1 MESTHHKNTSN
12 RERLDVE
19 NTILSIQ
26 QGDIEQYRVIIE
38 QYQKQLY
45 VYCYYLLKQTEDAQ
59 DAVQDIFVKA
69 YQHIDNYK
77 QTVSFSAWIYK
88 IAYNHCMNLN
98 KKRYRDVQLL
108 QVFKNTYQ
116 SIVFAKRSSIEEG
129 LESLISHLTFNERH
143 LLLLRAVE
151 DYSFEEIGHVMNIT
165 PATARK
171 KYERIRK
178 KLVQKNLEGGYLHE
192 QSLKTT
198 R

>member
-178 KLVQKNLEGGYLHE
+178 KLVQKNVEGGYLHE

>member
-116 SIVFAKRSSIEEG
+116 SIVFPKKSTTEEG

-178 KLVQKNLEGGYLHE
+178 KLVQKNVEGGYLHD

>member
-1 MESTHHKNTSN
+1 MESRYHQNTRSSDH
-12 RERLDVE
+12 LDVE
-19 NTILSIQ
+19 NTVLSIQ
-26 QGDIEQYRVIIE
+26 QGEIEQYRVIIE
-38 QYQKQLY
+38 QYQKQMY

-69 YQHIDNYK
+69 YQHLDNYK
-77 QTVSFSAWIYK
+77 QTVSFSAWMYR

-98 KKRYRDVQLL
+98 KKRYRDIRLL

-116 SIVFAKRSSIEEG
+116 TIIYPRRSSIEEG
-129 LESLISHLTFNERH
+129 LESLLSLLSFKERH

-151 DYSFEEIGHVMNIT
+151 EYSFEEIGHVMNIT
-165 PATARK
+165 PANARK

-178 KLVQKNLEGGYLHE
+178 KLVQKNEEGGYLHE

>member
-1 MESTHHKNTSN
+1 MESIHHTNTSN
-12 RERLDVE
+12 RDRLDLE
-19 NTILSIQ
+19 NTVLSIQ
-26 QGDIEQYRVIIE
+26 QGDTEQYRVIIE
-38 QYQKQLY
+38 QYQKQMY
-45 VYCYYLLKQTEDAQ
+45 VYCYYLLKQTEDTE
-59 DAVQDIFVKA
+59 DALQDIFVKA

-98 KKRYRDVQLL
+98 KKRYRDIELL

-116 SIVFAKRSSIEEG
+116 FIVFPKKSTTDEG
-129 LESLISHLTFNERH
+129 LESLISHLTFKERH

-178 KLVQKNLEGGYLHE
+178 KLIQINAEGGYLHE

>member
-1 MESTHHKNTSN
+1 MESIHHKNTGN
-12 RERLDVE
+12 RNCPDVE
-19 NTILSIQ
+19 NIILLIQ
-26 QGDIEQYRVIIE
+26 KGDTEQYRVIIE
-38 QYQKQLY
+38 QYQKQMY
-45 VYCYYLLKQTEDAQ
+45 VYCYYLLKQTEDVE
-59 DAVQDIFVKA
+59 DAVQDIFIKA
-69 YQHIDNYK
+69 YQHIENYR

-98 KKRYRDVQLL
+98 KKKYRDIQLL

-116 SIVFAKRSSIEEG
+116 SLVFSKKSSTEEG
-129 LESLISHLTFNERH
+129 LESLISHLTFGEKH
-143 LLLLRAVE
+143 ILLLRAVE

-165 PATARK
+165 SATARK

-178 KLVQKNLEGGYLHE
+178 KLIQKNIEGGYLHG